1 MKNDYGIRDN
11 LFNDMINEF
20 KKTNIEKV
28 ILFGSKAR
36 NDYKYNSDI
45 NLAIIF
51 TSNDNYIK
59 ILTKLENLNTLYKFD
74 IIDYNKITNIKLKDE
89 IDKDGKI
96 IYIKKSYIIYNLFY
110 FLITSSTFCNIWG
123 FCIICSSCI

>member
-20 KKTNIEKV
+20 KKTNIKKV

-45 NLAIIF
+45 DLAIIF

-89 IDKDGKI
+89 IDSDGII
-96 IYIKKSYIIYNLFY
+96 IYKKQVI
-110 FLITSSTFCNIWG
+110 
-123 FCIICSSCI
+123 

>member
-1 MKNDYGIRDN
+1 MKNNYGIRDN

-20 KKTNIEKV
+20 KKANIEKV
-28 ILFGSKAR
+28 ILFGSRAR

-45 NLAIIF
+45 DLAIIF
-51 TSNDNYIK
+51 TSNDNDNYIK

-74 IIDYNKITNIKLKDE
+74 IIDYSKITNIKLKDE

-96 IYIKKSYIIYNLFY
+96 IYIKKQVI
-110 FLITSSTFCNIWG
+110 
-123 FCIICSSCI
+123 

>member
-1 MKNDYGIRDN
+1 MKNNYGIRDN

-45 NLAIIF
+45 DLAVIF
-51 TSNDNYIK
+51 TSNDNDNYIK
-59 ILTKLENLNTLYKFD
+59 LLTKLENLNTLYKFD
-74 IIDYNKITNIKLKDE
+74 IIDYSKITNIKLKEE
-89 IDKDGKI
+89 IDKDGII
-96 IYIKKSYIIYNLFY
+96 IYKKQVI
-110 FLITSSTFCNIWG
+110 
-123 FCIICSSCI
+123 

>member
-28 ILFGSKAR
+28 ILFGSRAR

-45 NLAIIF
+45 DLAIIF
-51 TSNDNYIK
+51 TSNDNDNYIK

-74 IIDYNKITNIKLKDE
+74 IIDYSKITNIKLKEETDR
-89 IDKDGKI
+89 DGKI
-96 IYIKKSYIIYNLFY
+96 IYKKQAI
-110 FLITSSTFCNIWG
+110 
-123 FCIICSSCI
+123 

>member
-1 MKNDYGIRDN
+1 MKSLRESLLDDN
-11 LFNDMINEF
+11 LIDKSDKIIKDE
-20 KKTNIEKV
+20 IEAFLKEKAKV

-45 NLAIIF
+45 DLAIIF

-74 IIDYNKITNIKLKDE
+74 IIDYNKITNIKLKEE
-89 IDKDGKI
+89 IDSDGII
-96 IYIKKSYIIYNLFY
+96 IYKKQVI
-110 FLITSSTFCNIWG
+110 
-123 FCIICSSCI
+123 

>member
-28 ILFGSKAR
+28 ILFGSRAR

-45 NLAIIF
+45 DLAIIF
-51 TSNDNYIK
+51 TSNDNDNYIK

-74 IIDYNKITNIKLKDE
+74 IIDYSKITNIKLKEE
-89 IDKDGKI
+89 IDRDGKI
-96 IYIKKSYIIYNLFY
+96 IYIKKQVI
-110 FLITSSTFCNIWG
+110 
-123 FCIICSSCI
+123 

>member
-28 ILFGSKAR
+28 ILFGSRAR

-45 NLAIIF
+45 DLAIIF
-51 TSNDNYIK
+51 TSNDNDNYIK
-59 ILTKLENLNTLYKFD
+59 ILIKLENLNTLYKFD
-74 IIDYNKITNIKLKDE
+74 IIDYSKITNIKLKEE
-89 IDKDGKI
+89 IDRDGKI
-96 IYIKKSYIIYNLFY
+96 IYIKKQVI
-110 FLITSSTFCNIWG
+110 
-123 FCIICSSCI
+123 

>member
-1 MKNDYGIRDN
+1 MKNNYGIRDN

-28 ILFGSKAR
+28 ILFGSRAR

-45 NLAIIF
+45 DLAIIF
-51 TSNDNYIK
+51 TSNDNDNYIK
-59 ILTKLENLNTLYKFD
+59 ILTKLESLNTLYKFD

-96 IYIKKSYIIYNLFY
+96 IYIKKQAI
-110 FLITSSTFCNIWG
+110 
-123 FCIICSSCI
+123 

>member
-1 MKNDYGIRDN
+1 MKNNYGIRDN

-20 KKTNIEKV
+20 KKTNIKKV

-45 NLAIIF
+45 DLAIIF

-74 IIDYNKITNIKLKDE
+74 IIDYNKITNIKLKEE
-89 IDKDGKI
+89 IDKDGII
-96 IYIKKSYIIYNLFY
+96 IYKKKLYNL
-110 FLITSSTFCNIWG
+110 
-123 FCIICSSCI
+123 